1 MNIKVID
8 AMCGEGKT
16 SWAIQYMNNNTDKKF
31 IFVTPFLSE
40 VDRVIEKC
48 KFETPLDDKVK
59 KIDDFKRLIDEDK
72 SIVTT
77 HKLLSHLTV
86 EMVEMIKNSNYTLI
100 LDEVIE
106 AVSESQLNDNDK
118 KALMKLGLL
127 KEINGNL
134 FRGDE
139 DVIASFDEGR
149 WAYSHIVTGLKR
161 KNLEIFEGKILM
173 WLFPIDILSCF
184 NDIYILT
191 FLFDGYPLSSYLKFH
206 NISYTKYS
214 VKLQSEDVY
223 EVIDYENSNVKKY
236 KDLITI
242 FEDEKINS
250 IGNDSTSF
258 SDYWWK
264 NTAKKNADILL
275 ELRKNIENI
284 VKNRVKCKLDDV
296 LWTVFK
302 DYEAFVY
309 NTRTKDRNFITHNIR
324 ATNDYQDKFLCI
336 YLVSRNYNPIIKRW
350 FKSKGIEVNNDVFA
364 VGELIQ
370 WVFRSRVRKGESIF
384 LYIPSS
390 RMRKLFTKWLNGLD
404 I

>member
-134 FRGDE
+134 F
-139 DVIASFDEGR
+139 
-149 WAYSHIVTGLKR
+149 
-161 KNLEIFEGKILM
+161 
-173 WLFPIDILSCF
+173 
-184 NDIYILT
+184 
-191 FLFDGYPLSSYLKFH
+191 FLF
-206 NISYTKYS
+206 
-214 VKLQSEDVY
+214 
-223 EVIDYENSNVKKY
+223 
-236 KDLITI
+236 
-242 FEDEKINS
+242 
-250 IGNDSTSF
+250 
-258 SDYWWK
+258 
-264 NTAKKNADILL
+264 
-275 ELRKNIENI
+275 
-284 VKNRVKCKLDDV
+284 
-296 LWTVFK
+296 
-302 DYEAFVY
+302 
-309 NTRTKDRNFITHNIR
+309 
-324 ATNDYQDKFLCI
+324 
-336 YLVSRNYNPIIKRW
+336 
-350 FKSKGIEVNNDVFA
+350 
-364 VGELIQ
+364 
-370 WVFRSRVRKGESIF
+370 
-384 LYIPSS
+384 
-390 RMRKLFTKWLNGLD
+390 
-404 I
+404 